1 LLLHILSTIATAY
14 TENSIDYSMSSLTT
28 PHNPKL
34 WWNIFL
40 EAWKGILK
48 QRNDCVFN
56 GVAPNMGTIMSQ
68 ARDEV
73 HLWVIAGAKGLSSLS
88 AREGG

>member
-1 LLLHILSTIATAY
+1 MT
-14 TENSIDYSMSSLTT
+14 
-28 PHNPKL
+28 
-34 WWNIFL
+34 
-40 EAWKGILK
+40 
-48 QRNDCVFN
+48 VFN
-56 GVAPNMGTIMSQ
+56 GVALNMDTILNQ